1 MTAPDFRIEWRPL
14 AIEDLRAIVQYIG
27 KSNPTRA
34 RSFGKELHDKTTPL
48 AQHPELGRPGRLPGT
63 RELIAHPNYIIFYRV
78 LSKARTIQI
87 LRVKHAAQKF
97 P

>member
-1 MTAPDFRIEWRPL
+1 VSAPDFRIEWRPL
-14 AIEDLRAIVQYIG
+14 AIEDLRAIVSYIG
-27 KSNPTRA
+27 KSNPRRA
-34 RSFGKELHDKTTPL
+34 QSFGKELHDKTAPL
-48 AQHPELGRPGRLPGT
+48 AQHAELGRPGRLPGI

-78 LSKARTIQI
+78 LSEARTVQI